1 LIGLAKT
8 LENRIYAM
16 NDGLNAAIVGAG
28 IGGLSAALA
37 LSARG
42 LNVTVFEEAVSAREV
57 GAGISIPPNAASLLR
72 RAGLC
77 DQIEKIN
84 TRSQGLTLRTS
95 QGESVPTPPA
105 SVAMQSY
112 QIHRVEFLDILMRAV
127 KAPVRFGHRC
137 VGVCETE
144 SGTRL
149 TFANGAVHDADLV
162 IGADGI
168 HSIVQREI
176 GLTTCPT
183 SEGIMAYR
191 GLVQS
196 QRLSWA
202 ADLRGLNMWTGA
214 GRSLIC
220 FPVSQGRLIN
230 VVAFVPCS
238 RDMEETWYAPGD
250 VKALASEYEGWDAPV
265 RGIIAALDRTF
276 RWGIYDRP
284 PLPYWSKGRVTLLG
298 DAAHPMVPH
307 FGQGAGQAIEDG
319 FALAILLE
327 HARRDEIPAR
337 LKSYQDLRLERT
349 SRVQAASRKAGRFYR
364 SLDEDPSERAEKM
377 REWMSAATWIFPYD
391 AEEAAGELL

>member
-1 LIGLAKT
+1 
-8 LENRIYAM
+8 M
-16 NDGLNAAIVGAG
+16 NDRLNVAIVGAG

-42 LNVTVFEEAVSAREV
+42 MNVTVFEEILWPREA
-57 GAGISIPPNAASLLR
+57 GAGISIPPNAATLLK
-72 RAGLC
+72 RAGLRGALE
-77 DQIEKIN
+77 QVS
-84 TRSQGLTLRTS
+84 TRSQGLSARTS
-95 QGESVPTPPA
+95 QGEPVPTPPA
-105 SVAMQSY
+105 SIAEQGY
-112 QIHRVEFLDILMRAV
+112 QIHRVEFLNMLLSTV

-137 VGVCETE
+137 VGVGETE
-144 SGTRL
+144 IGARL

-168 HSIVQREI
+168 HSMVQRAI
-176 GLTTCPT
+176 GLVSRPT

-202 ADLRGLNMWTGA
+202 AELRGLNMWMGA

-230 VVAFVPCS
+230 VVAFVPSS

-250 VKALASEYEGWDAPV
+250 VKALASEYEGWDVPV
-265 RGIIAALDRTF
+265 QDIITALDQTF

-307 FGQGAGQAIEDG
+307 FGQGAAQAIEDG
-319 FALAILLE
+319 FALAALLE
-327 HARRDEIPAR
+327 HARRDEIPAT
-337 LKSYQDLRLERT
+337 LKAYQDLRLERT
-349 SRVQAASRKAGRFYR
+349 SRVQAASRKACRFYR
-364 SLDEDPSERAEKM
+364 SMGEDPSERAEKM
-377 REWMSAATWIFPYD
+377 REWMSAAAWIFPYD
-391 AEEAAGELL
+391 AEKAAAALL